1 MSKDVLERVE
11 LVALDLPYHSKVQFR
26 SSQGTGGAYALLRLT
41 TRDGAQGIAEVT
53 AIANVA
59 DSDVAVLEAHLE
71 RFFRPLLIGADALDH
86 ESLRAAFAR
95 VRGASIAKALIET
108 ALWDLK
114 GKLLG
119 EPVWRLLGGAPPAP
133 VPVTAILFGDTAA
146 AMLADAE
153 RTAARGI
160 RALKVKLWQHS
171 IADIH
176 LVRDIRR
183 AVGDDVL
190 IYADANHAYSEA
202 EARALLPQLAEYNV
216 AMIEDPCDISAE
228 RLAQLGRDLPIVIL
242 GEIPIDSLSSAR
254 RYIELQAI
262 GAISV
267 HPRRTGVTETLQIVA
282 LAAAAGIPA
291 IVGTDLESRLGALV
305 RLHLRAAVP
314 AFEPWPSEVQF
325 FERLADDVLAEPL
338 AVVDGVI
345 AVPDRPGF
353 GGTIDEAKL
362 ERYRV
367 RG

>member
-1 MSKDVLERVE
+1 
-11 LVALDLPYHSKVQFR
+11 
-26 SSQGTGGAYALLRLT
+26 
-41 TRDGAQGIAEVT
+41 
-53 AIANVA
+53 
-59 DSDVAVLEAHLE
+59 VLEAHLE
-71 RFFRPLLIGADALDH
+71 RFFRPLLGGADALDH
-86 ESLRAAFAR
+86 ERLLVAFGR
-95 VRGASIAKALIET
+95 IRGASLAKALIET

-119 EPVWRLLGGAPPAP
+119 QPVWRLLGGHQPKP
-133 VPVTAILFGDTAA
+133 VAVTAILFGDTPA

-153 RTAARGI
+153 RTAGRGI
-160 RALKVKLWQHS
+160 RALKVKLWQHT

-190 IYADANHAYSEA
+190 IYADANHSYSEA
-202 EARALLPQLAEYNV
+202 EARALLPQLAQYNV
-216 AMIEDPCDISAE
+216 PMIEDPCDLPAE
-228 RLAQLGRDLPIVIL
+228 RLAQLSRDLPIAVL
-242 GEIPIDSLSSAR
+242 GEIPIDSLATAQ

-267 HPRRTGVTETLQIVA
+267 HPRRTGVTETLKIVA

-291 IVGTDLESRLGALV
+291 IVGTDLESRIGALV
-305 RLHLRAAVP
+305 RLHVRAAVP
-314 AFEPWPSEVQF
+314 GFEPWPSEVQF

-338 AVVDGVI
+338 AVVDGAI

-362 ERYRV
+362 KRYRTN
-367 RG
+367 R